1 MADVAYYASIEAHG
15 LDAEQF
21 IGIFSAVEL
30 AQQACVDDL
39 KQRCDLTDVSLKWA
53 GRDGSYSAT
62 FEGVVPVGWYSYP
75 EVRYEVNA
83 VEIDKRYEYVDHA
96 EEADE

>member
-1 MADVAYYASIEAHG
+1 MAVVTYYASIEARG

-21 IGIFSAVEL
+21 IGIFSTVEL
-30 AQQACVDDL
+30 AQQACLDDL
-39 KQRCDLTDVSLKWA
+39 KQRCELTEASLEWA
-53 GRDGSYSAT
+53 GRHGAYSAT

-83 VEIDKRYEYVDHA
+83 VEIDKRYEYTGHA
-96 EEADE
+96 DTPG